1 MLFYKNMNTLFSHT
15 SADSICPPTIK
26 RNTELCDIFSEDSPP
41 LATEIVV
48 EIVNKGH
55 AIYRE
60 KQENAL
66 SGNIRPWS
74 YIKINKYKKY
84 KYKIMS

>member
-41 LATEIVV
+41 LATELVV
-48 EIVNKGH
+48 EIG
-55 AIYRE
+55 
-60 KQENAL
+60 KQRSRYLPGKAGECEW
-66 SGNIRPWS
+66 NIRPWC